1 MGRTVAVRTVPA
13 PPDGDRY
20 RLGVVLLIAAVVG
33 GVLAG
38 RVRARAG
45 IHVPHHRLRGRY
57 FLVGGLAFHVAALVA
72 EDDIANLLE
81 GGTYACLACFAGMN
95 WAVTGLAV
103 AGLGLVL
110 NLVGIVIN
118 NGVPVRPEALVDS
131 GSVTVAELPDVELD
145 PPQHLETSADRA
157 PWLGD
162 VIPIDGL
169 HEVVS
174 FGDLI
179 ALIGLVDGLRDLTR
193 RRTKAPEHDP
203 TGFWTRGQAPMTTAA
218 KVDQDWGTA
227 PRPVAESGSQYSAK
241 SDRDAA
247 VANEFWSA
255 ARVTPSPAHFDARHS
270 K

>member
-1 MGRTVAVRTVPA
+1 
-13 PPDGDRY
+13 
-20 RLGVVLLIAAVVG
+20 VVLLIAAVVG
-33 GVLAG
+33 GVIAG

-45 IHVPHHRLRGRY
+45 IHVPHHRLRGLY
-57 FLVGGLAFHVAALVA
+57 FLAAGLAFHVAAIA
-72 EDDIANLLE
+72 MDDDIANLLE

-95 WAVTGLAV
+95 WAVTGLTV

-131 GSVTVAELPDVELD
+131 GSVSVAGLPDLALE

-193 RRTKAPEHDP
+193 RRARAPEHDP
-203 TGFWTRGQAPMTTAA
+203 TGFWTRGQAPITTAA
-218 KVDQDWGTA
+218 KADHDWGAA
-227 PRPVAESGSQYSAK
+227 PSPMAESGSQYSAK
-241 SDRDAA
+241 PDRDAA

-255 ARVTPSPAHFDARHS
+255 ARVTPSPAHLDARHS